1 MGIGGD
7 DYSHRSGQRSSLREL
22 GDGDREAALDTL
34 FASPKPPVV
43 GRSALDPIFSAPSTA
58 RTHAP

>member
-7 DYSHRSGQRSSLREL
+7 DYSHRSDQRSSLREL
-22 GDGDREAALDTL
+22 GQGHREAALDTL
-34 FASPKPPVV
+34 PASPKPPGA
-43 GRSALDPIFSAPSTA
+43 GRFALDPLFSIPSTA